1 MTQVS
6 EPNAKQKW
14 IDYLSR
20 HSLDRLEFPEWAEIM
35 GVGKGKYGLYV
46 IGLSGVHAKG
56 FGNNISH
63 IADPQEQAIMVRINN
78 IAPLTFPFTLQALLD
93 FVEGPAGQ
101 VGGIH
106 FTLPDGFREAAADA
120 LAQSSMDQA
129 ERDIQDTPTSGNSSM
144 TGGLQIVSAGET
156 AKELPAER
164 QARLQERANANRAAG
179 VKAWMKKTADEEGI
193 SKSMLD
199 RILRRSRV
207 PAKQKLGT
215 IEALKSIG
223 KRNNR

>member
-1 MTQVS
+1 MSEVS
-6 EPNAKQKW
+6 EQNAKQKW
-14 IDYLSR
+14 IDYLSL
-20 HSLDRLEFPEWAEIM
+20 HSLDRLEFPEWAEIL
-35 GVGKGKYGLYV
+35 GVGIGPYHLYD
-46 IGLSGVHAKG
+46 IALSGVRVNG
-56 FGNNISH
+56 FRDIRQT
-63 IADPQEQAIMVRINN
+63 ADPQEQAIMVRINN
-78 IAPLTFPFTLQALLD
+78 LAPLTFPCTLQALLD

-179 VKAWMKKTADEEGI
+179 VNAWMKKTADEEGI